1 MLRLEEMFKEI
12 DKIRD
17 EFNKKIL
24 DAFGKPN
31 ASELMDLAKEEFD
44 KKSKEIRER
53 YSK

>member
-1 MLRLEEMFKEI
+1 MKNLKEMFKEI
-12 DKIRD
+12 DKAQD
-17 EFNKKIL
+17 EFNKKLL

-44 KKSKEIRER
+44 KKSKEIKER